1 MRSHVP
7 AQVMKAYDATKQA
20 RQLITDGQY
29 KEAEPILRGIR
40 DEARSAGWG
49 HASISHHLSYALF
62 RLDRFEEALEC
73 ECEAVAQEPFNI
85 DYHKAFDSLVQRMRE
100 VIEAADLSPDDPRI
114 PRFHALL
121 VREVEETTVETHLAL
136 LRHLCAVG
144 NHAEAE
150 RFSKALSLLHP
161 EHPEVW
167 RYRAGIEAD
176 SGTPADERSG
186 SLAILS
192 FLPAVVGQA

>member
-7 AQVMKAYDATKQA
+7 AEVKAGLLAEAQA
-20 RQLITDGQY
+20 AQLVKEGRHA
-29 KEAEPILRGIR
+29 EAEPILQSIR
-40 DEARSAGWG
+40 DTARNAGWG
-49 HASISHHLSYALF
+49 HAAISHALSVVCYHQG
-62 RLDRFEEALEC
+62 RLDEALEFV
-73 ECEAVAQEPFNI
+73 CEAVAREPFHRR
-85 DYHKAFDSLVQRMRE
+85 YQKGFDSVVQRMRE

-121 VREVEETTVETHLAL
+121 AREVEETTVETHLAL

-144 NHAEAE
+144 NHAEAA
-150 RFSKALSLLHP
+150 RIAKALSLLHP

-167 RYRAGIEAD
+167 RYRAGIEAE
-176 SGTPADERSG
+176 SGDEKSD

-192 FLPAVVGQA
+192 LLPTVVAKA